1 MRTVFFIVVTLLTAI
16 SSIQGEQKS
25 SRTASKPKVEA
36 TQKSVDAKSKVDK
49 EKKPAATLKPLTAK
63 QQTELLGFR
72 LKAGIG
78 GTFSRFANMF
88 MVSSRLAL
96 GTGVGLMT
104 SSKEIA
110 ETPMFTPFPDSYK
123 PTLRELLDTL
133 ALQTHSKWKYDPSS
147 KYFKSDID
155 FKGPFD
161 GIAIFEFTKTKRE
174 KPFEI
179 TLAKGWKA
187 SDEGTWVMYVPPS
200 FRVGMDIYQMGTYSS
215 SEKIADQKFK
225 DKIRLD
231 MAMDWAQRM
240 NKKATLKDLKPAK
253 VGRFDALYYE
263 SMVPSQLN
271 KDIRWRQWVF
281 MDGNQCY
288 FVVSTILPEM
298 EDKIFPDVKKMIAS
312 FKIKKKL

>member
-1 MRTVFFIVVTLLTAI
+1 MRTVFISVVILFAVGSVL
-16 SSIQGEQKS
+16 QGEHKTLRAQ
-25 SRTASKPKVEA
+25 SKPKAET
-36 TQKSVDAKSKVDK
+36 TQKPTDAKPKVDQ
-49 EKKPAATLKPLTAK
+49 EKKPTATLKPLTAE
-63 QQTELLGFR
+63 QQAELLGFR
-72 LKAGIG
+72 LKGGIG
-78 GTFSRFANMF
+78 GTFGRFANAF

-104 SSKEIA
+104 SSKAIA
-110 ETPMFTPFPDSYK
+110 ETPIFTPFPDSYK
-123 PTLRELLDTL
+123 PTLREFLDTL

-147 KYFKSDID
+147 KYFKSDIEL
-155 FKGPFD
+155 KGPVD
-161 GIAIFEFTKTKRE
+161 GVAIFEFTKTKRE

-200 FRVGMDIYQMGTYSS
+200 FRVGMDIYQMGTYSPA
-215 SEKIADQKFK
+215 EKTTDQKFQ

-231 MAMDWAQRM
+231 VALDWAQRM

-253 VGRFDALYYE
+253 VGRFEALYYE

-271 KDIRWRQWVF
+271 KDIRWRHWVF

-288 FVVSTILPEM
+288 FIVSTILPEM
-298 EDKIFPDVKKMIAS
+298 EAKIYPDVKKMIAS
-312 FKIKKKL
+312 FKIKKK